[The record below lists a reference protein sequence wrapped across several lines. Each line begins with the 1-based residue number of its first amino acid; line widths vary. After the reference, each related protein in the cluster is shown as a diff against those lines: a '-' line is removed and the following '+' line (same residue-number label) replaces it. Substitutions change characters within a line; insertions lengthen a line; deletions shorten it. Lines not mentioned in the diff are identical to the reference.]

1 MGSRC
6 HLHLVPMVARRL
18 CSGEDMDDGTTRLH
32 VMCERDVG
40 LFSLVQQVVANIP
53 WAVADGRTPVAYFGP
68 KTCYWTPSGYRGKD
82 TVWEYYFEPVV
93 ASYPAAKIPEHV
105 RMTLAL
111 EHPSPWEVGYLVDEH
126 TFASSHYGDHPQLRG
141 RALPI
146 PYQWHD
152 PDHQLRQQA
161 KVVID
166 RFIRPRSYILG
177 KADDF
182 FASHLAG
189 YPLIGVH
196 ARGTD
201 ATSTCERRP
210 FRQGSLVLSRYVAE
224 VERLLESRPE
234 ARIVVASDEQS
245 TLDHL
250 IRSFGDRVVAYDSIR
265 HQGGEAAGQGPT
277 GWIMPA
283 YIAGDR
289 DRAARNGEDAIVEY
303 LLLSRCD
310 HLVHNGSSLAR
321 TVLLNAP
328 RLPHTNT
335 HTRRPRP

>member
-1 MGSRC
+1 M
-6 HLHLVPMVARRL
+6 
-18 CSGEDMDDGTTRLH
+18 
-32 VMCERDVG
+32 
-40 LFSLVQQVVANIP
+40 
-53 WAVADGRTPVAYFGP
+53 
-68 KTCYWTPSGYRGKD
+68 
-82 TVWEYYFEPVV
+82 
-93 ASYPAAKIPEHV
+93 IPERV
-105 RMTLAL
+105 RTTLAL
-111 EHPSPWEVGYLVDEH
+111 EHPSPWEVGYLVDEY

-146 PYQWHD
+146 PYQWQD
-152 PDHQLRQQA
+152 PGDQLRRQA
-161 KVVID
+161 KAVID
-166 RFIRPRSYILG
+166 RFIRPRSYILREAG
-177 KADDF
+177 DF
-182 FASHLAG
+182 FARHLAG
-189 YPLIGVH
+189 HPLIGVH

-201 ATSTCERRP
+201 ATSKNEPRA

-224 VERLLESRPE
+224 IERLLESLPD

-245 TLDHL
+245 SLDHL
-250 IRSFGDRVVAYDSIR
+250 TRSFSDRVVAYDSVR

-289 DRAARNGEDAIVEY
+289 DRAARNGEDAIIEY
-303 LLLSRCD
+303 LLLSQCD